1 MNTTTEVLNKKNI
14 PLISIK
20 NLTRSYPDSKK
31 VLFKKFN
38 LEINKGDFIVITGKS
53 GTGKSTLVKFLI
65 GQIKPQKKTIYYKLD
80 DLSEF
85 SDTQTQKYRR
95 NIGIVFQDYELIH
108 SLSPKENI
116 IYPLILDEKPLTE
129 IKKRYEAINTLLGIS
144 EIDTKEVKR
153 LSGGEKQKVAMA
165 RAIIDAPDF
174 IIADEPTGNLD
185 KENSEQLADLLVKAN
200 AIGNTIILVTHDASL
215 LRYIQ
220 KQAKPQM
227 IVLDGE
233 ENNS

>member
-215 LRYIQ
+215 LKYIQ

>member
-1 MNTTTEVLNKKNI
+1 M
-14 PLISIK
+14 
-20 NLTRSYPDSKK
+20 
-31 VLFKKFN
+31 
-38 LEINKGDFIVITGKS
+38 
-53 GTGKSTLVKFLI
+53 
-65 GQIKPQKKTIYYKLD
+65 
-80 DLSEF
+80 
-85 SDTQTQKYRR
+85 
-95 NIGIVFQDYELIH
+95 
-108 SLSPKENI
+108 
-116 IYPLILDEKPLTE
+116 
-129 IKKRYEAINTLLGIS
+129 
-144 EIDTKEVKR
+144 
-153 LSGGEKQKVAMA
+153 SGGEKQKVAMA

>member
-1 MNTTTEVLNKKNI
+1 MNTTTEVLNKKII

-95 NIGIVFQDYELIH
+95 NIGIRFPQKKISSTLSSSMKSHLLKSKKDMRPSIH
-108 SLSPKENI
+108 
-116 IYPLILDEKPLTE
+116 
-129 IKKRYEAINTLLGIS
+129 
-144 EIDTKEVKR
+144 
-153 LSGGEKQKVAMA
+153 
-165 RAIIDAPDF
+165 F
-174 IIADEPTGNLD
+174 
-185 KENSEQLADLLVKAN
+185 
-200 AIGNTIILVTHDASL
+200 
-215 LRYIQ
+215 
-220 KQAKPQM
+220 
-227 IVLDGE
+227 
-233 ENNS
+233 